1 MEEDA
6 GQCKGIGG
14 HRSYYELW
22 VVKIEPEQK
31 RIFCQDYGDTEFTS
45 SWFDWFK
52 KHFSKERGGLNEI
65 WWAEFALPV
74 SISKQQALTEN
85 EVNAEVKR
93 LISCVP
99 AEIRNHPDISAYDS
113 SDGEHDD

>member
-85 EVNAEVKR
+85 EVMPKSKDWFPVFLQKLETTQIYWHMTR
-93 LISCVP
+93 
-99 AEIRNHPDISAYDS
+99 
-113 SDGEHDD
+113 DGEQED